1 MATLANL
8 QPAANLIDPSTQPYY
23 HHHHCLK
30 GVLTE
35 EESSKECLKLVALVL
50 LTLQFLA
57 G

>member
-1 MATLANL
+1 MPTVATLANL

-23 HHHHCLK
+23 HHHHCPK

-35 EESSKECLKLVALVL
+35 EESSKLVALVL
-50 LTLQFLA
+50 LTLQLLA